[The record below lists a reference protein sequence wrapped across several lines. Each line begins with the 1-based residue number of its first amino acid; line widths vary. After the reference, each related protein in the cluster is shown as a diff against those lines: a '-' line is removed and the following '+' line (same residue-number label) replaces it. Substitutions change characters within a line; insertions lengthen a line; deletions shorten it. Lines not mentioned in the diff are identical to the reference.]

1 MGHRHVVEELHI
13 YHICPLTSPTKNK
26 NKISK
31 GILCFQK
38 L

>member
-1 MGHRHVVEELHI
+1 MGHRRFVEELHI

-26 NKISK
+26 ISK